1 MSAEELSGLIR
12 SWADGGYYNEG
23 AGREDLFDKVREE
36 CGVFG
41 VFGIPDAAALTYYG
55 LHALQHRGEESCGIC
70 TVESERP
77 FESFRAHRGMGLVK
91 EVFTKEVLDGL
102 RGDRAIGHVRY
113 STAGSSAL
121 ANAQPLVFKY
131 RDGDLAVA
139 TNGNL
144 VNAPEIRAEL
154 EAAGS
159 IFQTTSDTEVIAHL
173 IARSPLDFV
182 GAVKEALRRVVGGFA
197 FLIMTNNRLIAASDP
212 NGLRPLC
219 MGRLSGGYVFASE
232 TCALETVGAE
242 FVRDIYPG
250 EMLILGEGE
259 EIRIERFAPL
269 ERRAVCAMEYIYF
282 ARPDSDVAG
291 INLHAARKRMGS
303 RLAIES
309 FVDADVVT
317 GVPDSSISAA
327 IGYAEQTGI
336 PYELGLIKNKYTGRT
351 FIQPSQELRER
362 GVKMKLS
369 AVRRVVEGKRV
380 VMIDDSIVRGTTSRR
395 IVNLLREAGAVEVH
409 VRITSPPFANPCFY
423 GIDTPDRKDLIA
435 AQMSVEEIRK
445 AINADSLQFLSKEG
459 FIEAVMGRVGAAGAI
474 GGGVAVGAGV
484 GAGAAGGVGV
494 AGGSVAGYGAG
505 SVGVAGGIGGAG
517 GVGAGAAGGV
527 GVAGGI
533 GGAGGV
539 GSGAAG
545 GVGVAGGIGGAGG
558 VGAGAAGRAGSAGVG
573 AGATGGSVAGLA
585 GRRFDPSVLDL
596 KGLEAAGLSPAEFE
610 AALRINGGM
619 CMACFDN
626 DYPTRIDFGKPSRT
640 CG

>member
-1 MSAEELSGLIR
+1 MSAEELNGLVR

-23 AGREDLFDKVREE
+23 IGRDDLFDKVREE

-70 TVESERP
+70 TVDSARP
-77 FESFRAHRGMGLVK
+77 YESFAAHRGMGLVK
-91 EVFTKEVLDGL
+91 EVFTKEALDGL

-182 GAVKEALRRVVGGFA
+182 GAAKTALQRVVGGFA
-197 FLIMTNNRLIAASDP
+197 FLILTNDRLIAASDP

-219 MGRLSGGYVFASE
+219 MGRLGGGYVFASE
-232 TCALETVGAE
+232 TCALETVGAK

-250 EMLILGEGE
+250 EMLILGEGG

-269 ERRAVCAMEYIYF
+269 KRRAVCAMEYIYF

-303 RLAIES
+303 RLALES

-435 AQMSVEEIRK
+435 AQMSVEEIRQ
-445 AINADSLQFLSKEG
+445 AINADSLEFLSKEG
-459 FIEAVMGRVGAAGAI
+459 FIEAVVGRVGVVGAGA
-474 GGGVAVGAGV
+474 GVAVGAGAGIGAGGGV
-484 GAGAAGGVGV
+484 GGGVAGAAGG
-494 AGGSVAGYGAG
+494 A
-505 SVGVAGGIGGAG
+505 
-517 GVGAGAAGGV
+517 GV
-527 GVAGGI
+527 GVA
-533 GGAGGV
+533 GAGGV
-539 GSGAAG
+539 GSA
-545 GVGVAGGIGGAGG
+545 GVGGARVGGG
-558 VGAGAAGRAGSAGVG
+558 VGAGGAAFRAGGANG
-573 AGATGGSVAGLA
+573 AGAGLA
-585 GRRFDPSVLDL
+585 DLAGWRVDPSLLDL

-610 AALRINGGM
+610 AALRINGGL

-626 DYPTRIDFGKPSRT
+626 DYPTPIEFAKSSRT
-640 CG
+640 CGC